1 MGNKISLGR
10 CVIYCGFSGRRK
22 KIKRKEEEKRRE
34 EEELER
40 YNIWLRAEKFKAK
53 FPEYCIQAG
62 IAPSSLVTNVQPT
75 EETSKENRR
84 TKVSLNIEADMMSK
98 KIRKYVLI

>member
-22 KIKRKEEEKRRE
+22 KTKQKEEEKRRE
-34 EEELER
+34 KEELER
-40 YNIWLRAEKFKAK
+40 YKIWLQAEKFKAE

-62 IAPSSLVTNVQPT
+62 IAPSSLVSNTQPV
-75 EETSKENRR
+75 EQTSKENRR
-84 TKVSLNIEADMMSK
+84 IKVRIMLGGHDE
-98 KIRKYVLI
+98 